1 MFHCHSQN
9 VILIGHVSHV
19 GTMAFC
25 LSHAGT
31 QRDPPPPPPYWD
43 IFDQWEQGSTCNGL
57 LWASIFGPAGRKYRY
72 LFHFV
77 LIFYH
82 CKFAV
87 RCLSVSVISHGG
99 IPSFGAAGGPAG
111 LFTRWHRS
119 LAVSHAGTRR
129 DPPPPPP
136 YWEPPFTNRHV
147 VLSSSMPY
155 DHDILGLF
163 CQKKKSF
170 MISRHPCV
178 SETPA
183 TQFVFLSQ

>member
-1 MFHCHSQN
+1 
-9 VILIGHVSHV
+9 
-19 GTMAFC
+19 MAFC

-43 IFDQWEQGSTCNGL
+43 IFDQWEQGSTYNGL

-119 LAVSHAGTRR
+119 LAVSHAGTWR
-129 DPPPPPP
+129 DPPTP
-136 YWEPPFTNRHV
+136 
-147 VLSSSMPY
+147 SS
-155 DHDILGLF
+155 ILGAPIYKPPCGSELLHAL
-163 CQKKKSF
+163 CKDRLKKE
-170 MISRHPCV
+170 I
-178 SETPA
+178 TA
-183 TQFVFLSQ
+183 YFLGYQPFPGRLRL